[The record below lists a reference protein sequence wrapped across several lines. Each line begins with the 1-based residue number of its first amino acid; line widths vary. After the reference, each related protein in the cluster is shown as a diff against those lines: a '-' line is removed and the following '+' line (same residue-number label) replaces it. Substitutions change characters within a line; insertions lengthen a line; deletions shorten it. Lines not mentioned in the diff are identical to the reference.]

1 MKLIFA
7 FLILLYVTTFPQT
20 AIEGKIIYT
29 MAGSPIK
36 DGVILINNGKIEAVG
51 KKENISI
58 PDSYKKYSAEV
69 VTPGLIDAR
78 TVIGLSGIYNYAH
91 DQDQLEK
98 SDPIQPE
105 LRAIDAYNHLEPLVE
120 WLLSFGVTTIH
131 TGHAPGA
138 LASGQTMVVKTFG
151 SSLSDMILDSSAA
164 VVFTL
169 GPSVASNYKNPGTRA
184 KGAAMLRSIFY
195 KAIDYKKGKLSKDES
210 KRPAK
215 DLKLETLSK
224 VLEGEIK
231 AVFTVNSATEILTAL
246 RLAKEFNFKIILDG
260 CAEAYKVIDEIKTSG
275 VEIILHPT
283 MIRTYGETKNASFET
298 ASILNNNGIIFS
310 LQSGYESYVPKT
322 RVVLFEAAIAA
333 ANGLQFEEALA
344 SITINPARLF
354 GIDNRVG
361 SIEVGKDADIVL
373 FDGDPFE
380 YTTHIC
386 KVFVNGVLADDKC
399 K

>member
-1 MKLIFA
+1 MKLLFA
-7 FLILLYVTTFPQT
+7 FLILYVTTFSQT

-78 TVIGLSGIYNYAH
+78 TVVGLSGIYNYAH

-120 WLLSFGVTTIH
+120 WFLSFGITTIH

-195 KAIDYKKGKLSKDES
+195 KAIDYKKGKLNKDES

-231 AVFTVNSATEILTAL
+231 AVFTVNTTTEILTAL